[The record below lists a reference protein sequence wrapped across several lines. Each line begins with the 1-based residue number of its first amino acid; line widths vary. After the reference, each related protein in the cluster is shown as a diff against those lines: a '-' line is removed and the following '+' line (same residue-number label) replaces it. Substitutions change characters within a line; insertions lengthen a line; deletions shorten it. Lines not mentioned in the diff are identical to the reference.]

1 MTTTTNRFLATTLV
15 ILCSLYTMGA
25 LTVHPSMYPDAAGG
39 FLVKKSMA
47 GGGAWNHITEPL
59 ADDIAH
65 DHSHFYAMWSPG
77 QYAVPGV
84 VEALGFGL
92 TLGQALTVVCILAPL
107 VGLAGWM
114 YLFRTLGLDWTT
126 TLASS
131 VLIAASRSVNLSFL
145 VYVGSDLLAFAAFPF
160 LAVTAWRLRRSWML
174 VPVAPMLVLVGFY
187 LKNSM
192 LIYVGAWILA
202 VVAVD
207 AIHSTDAKARGIW
220 RVLLTAGAI
229 VAAAVLVQWAYLSR
243 GWTPVSYDPSWPA
256 ARAAFVL
263 PWAMPLLAA
272 TSFGDVLSRVLTSPD
287 NEVYDYKSSTL
298 FLLPIAVGTVAF
310 GLDQIRR
317 RPRDTTTLTVV
328 SFAGL
333 AVTVLA
339 VLFVSG
345 SGASLE
351 LSRHYLIPGFA
362 LLPLLVRR
370 VIELPQPM
378 VRRLLLAVLV
388 APCLYGVLSFAS
400 NWRRHY
406 DHRAAHSDD
415 VQVTYLMLT
424 PRLVAFLESLD
435 RNLPDGNNLVVTP
448 SHDYAL
454 EFVRTRVLP
463 TSVTSDSLEKIAAT
477 KRSGVVE
484 NLVVMAEV
492 GGMTAAELQAWLE
505 SFQSY
510 DPARWE
516 YLEVDGFRFYVPSG
530 QVVDRDWLSAQ
541 WNALH

>member
-1 MTTTTNRFLATTLV
+1 MKTATQQRFAVALV
-15 ILCSLYTMGA
+15 LLCSVYTVGA
-25 LTVHPSMYPDAAGG
+25 LTVYPSMYPDAAGG

-47 GGGAWNHITEPL
+47 AGSAWNHLVEPR
-59 ADDIAH
+59 ADDIAQ

-84 VEALGFGL
+84 VEALGLGL
-92 TLGQALTVVCILAPL
+92 TLGGALTVVCILAPL
-107 VGLAGWM
+107 VGLGGWM
-114 YLFRTLGLDWTT
+114 FLFRTLGLDWTT

-131 VLIAASRSVNLSFL
+131 VLIAASRSVNLSFI

-160 LAVTAWRLRRSWML
+160 LAVVAWRLRHSWLM
-174 VPVAPMLVLVGFY
+174 VPVAPVLVLVGFY

-192 LIYVGAWILA
+192 LIYVGAWIVA
-202 VVAVD
+202 AVAVD
-207 AIHSTDAKARGIW
+207 VVHSTDSRARGIS
-220 RVLLTAGAI
+220 RLMLTASAI
-229 VAAAVLVQWAYLSR
+229 VAAALLMQWAYLSR
-243 GWTPVSYDPSWPA
+243 GWTPVSYEPTWPA

-272 TSFGDVLSRVLTSPD
+272 TSFGDVLNRLLTSPD
-287 NEVYDYKSSTL
+287 HELFNYKNSTL
-298 FLLPIAVGTVAF
+298 FLLPIAIGTVAF
-310 GLDQIRR
+310 GVNQVRM
-317 RPRDTTTLTVV
+317 RPRDTTTLTLV

-333 AVTVLA
+333 AVAALA
-339 VLFVSG
+339 VLFASG

-370 VIELPQPM
+370 VIELPSPLL
-378 VRRLLLAVLV
+378 RRTLLLVLV

-406 DHRAAHSDD
+406 DHRAVHSDD

-424 PRLVAFLESLD
+424 PRLVGFLESLD
-435 RNLPDGNNLVVTP
+435 RHLPEGNNLVVTP

-454 EFVRTRVLP
+454 EFSRTRVLP

-477 KRSGVVE
+477 KRSGVVD

-516 YLEVDGFRFYVPSG
+516 YLEVDGFRFYVPNG
-530 QVVDRDWLSAQ
+530 QVVDRAWLSTQ